1 MKRARRGDFLRNE
14 MIHDAAP
21 NSSNE
26 QVASHLRY
34 YLTFML
40 NEIIT
45 YMSAGGENKRRSI
58 EQYFLMN
65 EIKLGNIEQKGY
77 PLKDFLQ
84 LDMSAS
90 PKTGPVKSR
99 MFGLI

>member
-1 MKRARRGDFLRNE
+1 MIRARRGDFLRNE
-14 MIHDAAP
+14 MNYEAAP

-45 YMSAGGENKRRSI
+45 YMSAGGGNKRRSI

-84 LDMSAS
+84 LDISLDFLS
-90 PKTGPVKSR
+90 
-99 MFGLI
+99 